1 MAYNSITQS
10 FIASGTIREY
20 RAVSI
25 DADGKVKESLV
36 GTDKAIIGIAQRAVT
51 AGNPVDVVISGLTR
65 AIAGNNITASTEPR
79 LKVVTAN
86 GGKLENVD
94 SGDFA
99 VCRMI
104 PNTNQTTAVD
114 NDQILVLFIGP
125 TIVHA

>member
-1 MAYNSITQS
+1 MSTPITET

-25 DADGKVKESLV
+25 DGNGKVSESLI
-36 GTDKAIIGIAQRAVT
+36 GTDKAIVGIAQRAVT
-51 AGNPVDVVISGLTR
+51 AGDPVDVVISGKTR

-86 GGKLENVD
+86 GGKLEDVAA
-94 SGDFA
+94 GDFA

-104 PNTNQTTAVD
+104 PNTNQTSAVD
-114 NDQILVLFIGP
+114 NDQIWVLFIGP